1 MTIGR
6 KLTVSFGTVLA
17 LTAALGGYSLYSLAA
32 LSGSLDNTINQVA
45 KRADLAAAM
54 QASVGNMR
62 ADQRGVVLFSLTGAA
77 EKERRNDEAFHTEA
91 SRVEAA
97 LTEFRPLIATESGRQ
112 SIENLQSELASWQRF
127 YEELSQMCA
136 NRRHDDTLYA
146 TLDKTLAQGTLML
159 EETEKLLAI
168 QRHFMATA
176 AQDAAAV
183 SWRCRAITVAILAVT
198 ILLGAIG
205 VRVVQRT
212 SRTLQ
217 GAAGELSLS
226 AQQVSSAASQ
236 IASASQSLAQGAS
249 EQAASL
255 EETSSS
261 SEQVSAMT
269 RKNAD
274 DSRSA
279 ATLMTETSQVV
290 AEANSTLHEM
300 EASMLEINASSER
313 VGKIIKV
320 IDEIAF
326 QTNILALNA
335 AVEAARAGD
344 AGMGFAVVADEV
356 RNLAQRS
363 AQAAKDTAGMIQASI
378 ENSNAGRGKLAGVS
392 TAISAIT
399 ERASKVKALVD
410 NVSLGSNEQARGV
423 EQIAK
428 AITQVE
434 QVTQTAAASAEEA
447 ASAGAELTSQA
458 AALRSIVGNLEKLV
472 GVSRE

>member
-1 MTIGR
+1 MPTCGWDSR
-6 KLTVSFGTVLA
+6 NWRLERYLKAGGFKNVETAVVYKETEAPHFETLLGT
-17 LTAALGGYSLYSLAA
+17 G
-32 LSGSLDNTINQVA
+32 
-45 KRADLAAAM
+45 
-54 QASVGNMR
+54 
-62 ADQRGVVLFSLTGAA
+62 
-77 EKERRNDEAFHTEA
+77 EKNDEAFHAEA
-91 SRVEAA
+91 SRVEATLA
-97 LTEFRPLIATESGRQ
+97 EFRPLIATESGRQ
-112 SIENLQSELASWQRF
+112 SIESLQSDLASWQRF
-127 YEELSQMCA
+127 YEELAQMCA
-136 NRRHDDTLYA
+136 NHRHDDALYT

-159 EETEKLLAI
+159 QETEKLLAI
-168 QRHFMATA
+168 QRQFMATA

-183 SWRCRAITVAILAVT
+183 SWRSRAITVAILAIT
-198 ILLGAIG
+198 ILFGAIG

-226 AQQVSSAASQ
+226 AQQVSSAANQ

-261 SEQVSAMT
+261 SEEVSAMT

-290 AEANSTLHEM
+290 EEANSTLHDM

-378 ENSNAGRGKLAGVS
+378 EHSNTGRGKLAGVS
-392 TAISAIT
+392 TAIRAIT
-399 ERASKVKALVD
+399 ERAGKVKALVD
-410 NVSLGSNEQARGV
+410 NVSLGSSEQARGV

-434 QVTQTAAASAEEA
+434 QVTQTSAASAEEA
-447 ASAGAELTSQA
+447 SSAGAELTAQA
-458 AALRSIVGNLEKLV
+458 AALRDIVGNLEQLV
-472 GVSRE
+472 GVSRV